1 MNNTL
6 AKIDDRK
13 MAVREY
19 KNKSGEITRTASSDS
34 RLQFGEFGKLFGF
47 EHGGAEHRAEFSRY
61 CSSRHAEALAHLEKA
76 RQSGLSLNK
85 SVETVDAS
93 GNVVGL
99 RLAFST
105 AKTPKVKAPKV
116 KQEDILSTLTSLPK
130 AELEA
135 LLAKLNS

>member
-6 AKIDDRK
+6 ATVSDRK
-13 MAVREY
+13 IAVREY
-19 KNKSGEITRTASSDS
+19 KNSTATTDT
-34 RLQFGEFGKLFGF
+34 RLQFKEFGQLYGL

-61 CSSRHAEALAHLEKA
+61 CASRNAEGVAYLEKA
-76 RQSGLSLNK
+76 RQAGLSLNK
-85 SVETVDAS
+85 SVETLDKE
-93 GNVVGL
+93 GNVVGI

-105 AKTPKVKAPKV
+105 AKVAKVKAPKV
-116 KQEDILSTLTSLPK
+116 KQEDILSTLSSLPK